1 MGLGG
6 RDRVSRTVMFPCVRG
21 SDIVW
26 GWALAPVVKLRD
38 EVVHVPWRTWSQE
51 SVNQLV
57 PEPRRWAQMAGQPG
71 AGAPTPVCQALTWLA
86 SSDSFFFPCVSW
98 NKWATEKIIKVK
110 MGSCWPCV
118 LGCSVVSNSSWPP
131 DSSVHKIF
139 FRVAISSSR
148 GSSWPR
154 DWNSISCLSCTVGR
168 FFIVESLGKLYVNA
182 ILNSRTSWKNMAKDK
197 SQWHSNQP
205 LVNQPACLLRVEW
218 ARYHN
223 PQMVL
228 PVRFFRECFQ
238 TFVRSQK
245 PTFSLGLMLQAF
257 NKGFGI

>member
-1 MGLGG
+1 MLRHFSHVWLFATPWTIARQAPLAMGF
-6 RDRVSRTVMFPCVRG
+6 SRQ
-21 SDIVW
+21 
-26 GWALAPVVKLRD
+26 
-38 EVVHVPWRTWSQE
+38 EYWRRS
-51 SVNQLV
+51 
-57 PEPRRWAQMAGQPG
+57 
-71 AGAPTPVCQALTWLA
+71 
-86 SSDSFFFPCVSW
+86 
-98 NKWATEKIIKVK
+98 
-110 MGSCWPCV
+110 
-118 LGCSVVSNSSWPP
+118 
-131 DSSVHKIF
+131 
-139 FRVAISSSR
+139 SSSR
-148 GSSWPR
+148 GSSQPR
-154 DWNSISCLSCTVGR
+154 DWTHISCSSCTVGR